1 MINRTDLNALLRE
14 EIHILE
20 QAAALLSRSYE
31 RCKEIG
37 EKDIRDE
44 EAEERLEALTSRFAK
59 LSDILVQKFLR
70 LLDTLALEPPGTARD
85 RINRAEKNGLIENA
99 EDFVRM
105 RLLRNRIT
113 HEYDPEAIA
122 DIHKKVMIFTPILLR
137 AISRASAHAKRYL

>member
-37 EKDIRDE
+37 GKDIRDE
-44 EAEERLEALTSRFAK
+44 EAEERLEALTSRFAR

-70 LLDTLALEPPGTARD
+70 ILDTLALEPPGTARD
-85 RINRAEKNGLIENA
+85 RINRAEKNGLIESA

-122 DIHKKVMIFTPILLR
+122 DIHKEVMLFTPILLR
-137 AISRASAHAKRYL
+137 AISRASAYAKRYL